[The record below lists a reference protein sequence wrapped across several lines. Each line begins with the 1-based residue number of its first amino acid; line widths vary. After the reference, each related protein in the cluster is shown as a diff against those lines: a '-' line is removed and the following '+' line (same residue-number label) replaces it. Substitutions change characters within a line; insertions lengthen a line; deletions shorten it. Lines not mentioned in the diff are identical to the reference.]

1 MTGGHHVR
9 PKNSALMWFYLVVY
23 VLSGTGTNLAL
34 RLLLNKMKNFQFF
47 VVQSA
52 CFMYI
57 PFTASFLIV
66 DAFRKRLR
74 FRVILNRQVNKRFLL
89 MALLDCVANFLVI
102 CGAAHTNL
110 AFQTLIPQAVIP
122 VSMVLGALVLGST
135 FTKWQVTGAFFVMM
149 GVVVVC
155 IPTLGAWKSAAA
167 AGSGLNSNSSSGNIS
182 SFWTGMLFLSNVPL
196 ALSALVKELV
206 LHHKSRDVPVSYL
219 NTAVSC
225 LQFILGFVVAPLGLV
240 APGQVSSQIRDG
252 YHCLIGSLP
261 SVPECGTTG
270 SVAEYIIFCILMFS
284 MNISL
289 LFVVRHGSSSIMYAA
304 SALVL
309 PLSNMVNTWEWV
321 MGASATPLNDYTLC
335 GLVPILMGIVLYAN
349 AKPTK
354 AAAEMPAGRKIE
366 YPEADNAAALG
377 KELVGPGEKFYPT
390 SSFRQRSSSQDVNLF
405 DLDELIPPRGVVG
418 SIGIPPWMPILE
430 EKSLIARWAV
440 TAHTRGDLVSPLL
453 RGAGRRRHS
462 SPPSPFVEDIV
473 RSPSARGHGIWI
485 PAAEAAEEATTQD
498 RRASDHDKGFF
509 EWGMQVEDFSGT
521 RKAAAQSSQ
530 KTTISKNK

>member
-1 MTGGHHVR
+1 MTAGR
-9 PKNSALMWFYLVVY
+9 PKNATLMWFYLVVY
-23 VLSGTGTNLAL
+23 VVSGTGTNLAL

-66 DAFRKRLR
+66 DAFRKRLK

-89 MALLDCVANFLVI
+89 MAFLDCVANFLVI

-122 VSMVLGALVLGST
+122 VSMVLGTLVLGST
-135 FTKWQVTGAFFVMM
+135 FTKWQITGAVFVML

-155 IPTLGAWKSAAA
+155 VPTLGSW
-167 AGSGLNSNSSSGNIS
+167 GNVNTASIS

-252 YHCLIGSLP
+252 YHCLIGNLP
-261 SVPECGTTG
+261 SVADCGTTG
-270 SVAEYIIFCILMFS
+270 SVVEYVIFCILMFS

-309 PLSNMVNTWEWV
+309 PLSNMANTWEWV
-321 MGASATPLNDYTLC
+321 MGSAASPLNDYTLC

-349 AKPTK
+349 AKPTR

-366 YPEADNAAALG
+366 YPEADHASALG
-377 KELVGPGEKFYPT
+377 KELVEPGERFYP
-390 SSFRQRSSSQDVNLF
+390 SSARQRSSSQDVNLF

-453 RGAGRRRHS
+453 RGTGRRRHS
-462 SPPSPFVEDIV
+462 SPPSPSVEDIV

-485 PAAEAAEEATTQD
+485 PAAEAAEEPRVQQ
-498 RRASDHDKGFF
+498 HDKGFF

-521 RKAAAQSSQ
+521 RKKRPPSVQ
-530 KTTISKNK
+530 

>member
-1 MTGGHHVR
+1 MTGTQGVR
-9 PKNSALMWFYLVVY
+9 PKSTALMWFYLVVY

-66 DAFRKRLR
+66 DACRKRLR
-74 FRVILNRQVNKRFLL
+74 FRVILNREVNKRFLL
-89 MALLDCVANFLVI
+89 MALLDCMANFLVI

-135 FTKWQVTGAFFVMM
+135 FTKWQVTGAVFVML
-149 GVVVVC
+149 GVFVVC
-155 IPTLGAWKSAAA
+155 IPTLGSWQGGA
-167 AGSGLNSNSSSGNIS
+167 NSSIS

-225 LQFILGFVVAPLGLV
+225 LQFILGFVIAPLGLV

-309 PLSNMVNTWEWV
+309 PLSNMVNTWDWV
-321 MGASATPLNDYTLC
+321 MGSSASPLNDYTLC

-366 YPEADNAAALG
+366 YPEADHTSALG

-390 SSFRQRSSSQDVNLF
+390 SFRQRSSSQDVNLF

-418 SIGIPPWMPILE
+418 GIGIPPWMPILE

-462 SPPSPFVEDIV
+462 SPPSPSVEDIV
-473 RSPSARGHGIWI
+473 RSPTARGHGIWI
-485 PAAEAAEEATTQD
+485 PAAAESEEAAKQ
-498 RRASDHDKGFF
+498 RRESDQDKGFF

-521 RKAAAQSSQ
+521 RRKPTNSV
-530 KTTISKNK
+530 K